1 MIILFDGYCVLCSAF
16 ARWLK
21 KKLGAE
27 AALKAMQ
34 SSEGRKLLEKNGF
47 SPETIDEVIVILPGT
62 ILTGPEA
69 IVFILT
75 KARGF
80 WSAMA
85 RVVKW
90 MPPSLIR
97 WLYRVIA
104 KNRYNWFGKRQ
115 NCTIL

>member
-27 AALKAMQ
+27 ASLKAMQ
-34 SSEGRKLLEKNGF
+34 SSEGKQLLEEIGF
-47 SPETIDEVIVILPGT
+47 YREATDEVVVILPGT

-69 IVFILT
+69 VVFILT
-75 KARGF
+75 KAGNV
-80 WSAMA
+80 WSAIA
-85 RVVKW
+85 KVLKW
-90 MPPSLIR
+90 MPPSLTR
-97 WLYRVIA
+97 WTYRVIA
-104 KNRYNWFGKRQ
+104 KNRYKWFGRRQ